1 MPIRLKSP
9 TVSAS
14 DYPKSILI
22 GNVLDF
28 VLSVSVPALTCEYS
42 VSKSHS
48 LTQGVGMYV
57 HTYIHHGE
65 LFRTNRN

>member
-42 VSKSHS
+42 VSTTH
-48 LTQGVGMYV
+48 LLR
-57 HTYIHHGE
+57 E
-65 LFRTNRN
+65 